1 MHKPK
6 PTVKKRKPEEEDY
19 ALVYGYGKI
28 IKNAR
33 ERLKLKR
40 EVLATKLGIKRS
52 HLENIELER
61 IKPDI
66 ALAKKFERL
75 LGIRI
80 LEKTEETVV
89 SATPQSLDTSLT
101 LGEVIKLK
109 KKGKKSQSKI

>member
-6 PTVKKRKPEEEDY
+6 PTVKRHKPVEEPEYELID
-19 ALVYGYGKI
+19 GYGKI

-40 EVLATKLGIKRS
+40 EDLAAKLGIKRS

-61 IKPDI
+61 IKPSI
-66 ALAKKFERL
+66 TLAKKFERF

-80 LEKTEETVV
+80 LEIVEETVV
-89 SATPQSLDTSLT
+89 SVTPQPLGTSLT

-109 KKGKKSQSKI
+109 KKGKKS